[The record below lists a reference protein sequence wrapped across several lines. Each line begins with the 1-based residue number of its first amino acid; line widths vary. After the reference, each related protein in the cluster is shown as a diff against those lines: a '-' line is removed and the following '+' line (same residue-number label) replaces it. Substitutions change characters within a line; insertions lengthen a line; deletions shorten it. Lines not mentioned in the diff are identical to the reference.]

1 MLEAEMNT
9 FVRNL
14 IPNIGETP
22 VYTNINIPQLQGQCL
37 AEIWMKARSIES
49 IQFFYYRSFIWFI
62 NAEYRFAHLVPECGH
77 YCLTLFSL
85 TSREVSQI
93 RCRLGNEDNKYRY
106 LSFWF
111 RITRVFIVKR
121 CYTR

>member
-49 IQFFYYRSFIWFI
+49 IQFFYYRSII
-62 NAEYRFAHLVPECGH
+62 
-77 YCLTLFSL
+77 
-85 TSREVSQI
+85 
-93 RCRLGNEDNKYRY
+93 
-106 LSFWF
+106 
-111 RITRVFIVKR
+111 
-121 CYTR
+121 